1 MWRRLALWTLVLG
14 AFGTGLL
21 LGGQITSALAGTG
34 QQLDAALAP
43 VQEAWEIIQ
52 GQFIDPPEPE
62 ALVEATLNGLMA
74 ALNDPYSLYMDPETF
89 QMTNSDLE
97 GEFEGIGA
105 TVQLDEET
113 GALVIMSTLPDS
125 PAEAAGLRR
134 GDAIVRVDGVD
145 VTGMPQSKIIGAI
158 RGPEGTTVELGILR
172 PGETELLIVP
182 IVRARIV
189 LVMVAGKILDGD
201 IAYIRLFQFG
211 EDTADQL
218 RAQLQTLDAEN
229 RTGLILDLRGN
240 PGGFLTSAVDVAS
253 EFLPEGVI
261 LTERLRD
268 HEQVYR
274 ASGVASAPTV
284 PMIVLVDEGSASGA
298 ELVAAALQDHERAT
312 IVGTRT
318 FGKGTVQTWRELSNG
333 GGIRVTIARWYT
345 PAGRTIHE
353 VGVLPDVVVEQDA
366 DAPESDSQL
375 QAAIGLLRQG
385 IPALP

>member
-14 AFGTGLL
+14 AFGAGLL
-21 LGGQITSALAGTG
+21 LGGQITPALAGTG
-34 QQLDAALAP
+34 QQTDAALAP
-43 VQEAWEIIQ
+43 VEEAWEIIQ
-52 GQFIDPPEPE
+52 EQFVDPPEPE
-62 ALVEATLNGLMA
+62 VLVEAALNGLMT
-74 ALNDPYSLYMDPETF
+74 ALNDPYSLYMDPDTF
-89 QMTNSDLE
+89 RMANSDLE

-113 GALVIMSTLPDS
+113 GALVIMSTLPGS
-125 PAEAAGLRR
+125 PAETAGLRR
-134 GDAIVRVDGVD
+134 GDAIVQVDGMD
-145 VTGMPQSKIIGAI
+145 VRGMPQTKIIGAI

-172 PGETELLIVP
+172 PGESEMLIVP
-182 IVRARIV
+182 IVRARIA
-189 LVMVAGKILDGD
+189 LVTVEGEILDGD
-201 IAYIRLFQFG
+201 IAYIRLLQFG
-211 EDTADQL
+211 EDTADHL
-218 RAQLQTLDAEN
+218 REQLQTLDAEN
-229 RTGLILDLRGN
+229 RAGLILDLRGN

-253 EFLPEGVI
+253 EFLQEGVI

-274 ASGVASAPTV
+274 ASGIASAPTV
-284 PMIVLVDEGSASGA
+284 SMVVLVDEGSASGA

-353 VGVLPDVVVEQDA
+353 VGVSPDVIVEQDV
-366 DAPESDSQL
+366 DAPETDAQL
-375 QAAIGLLRQG
+375 QTAIELLRQRV
-385 IPALP
+385 PALP

>member
-1 MWRRLALWTLVLG
+1 MWRRLALWILVLG
-14 AFGTGLL
+14 AFGAGLL
-21 LGGQITSALAGTG
+21 LGGQITPALAGTG
-34 QQLDAALAP
+34 QQIDAALAP

-52 GQFIDPPEPE
+52 EQFVDPPEPE
-62 ALVEATLNGLMA
+62 ALVEAALNGLMA
-74 ALNDPYSLYMDPETF
+74 VLDDPYSLYMDPDTF
-89 QMTNSDLE
+89 QIANSDLE

-113 GALVIMSTLPDS
+113 GALVIVSTLPGS

-134 GDAIVRVDGVD
+134 GDAIVQVDGVD
-145 VTGMPQSKIIGAI
+145 VRGISQAKIIGAI

-172 PGETELLIVP
+172 SGATEMLIVP
-182 IVRARIV
+182 IVRARIALATV
-189 LVMVAGKILDGD
+189 EGKILDGD

-218 RAQLQTLDAEN
+218 REQLQTLEVEN
-229 RTGLILDLRGN
+229 RAGLILDLRGN

-253 EFLPEGVI
+253 EFLQEGVI

-345 PAGRTIHE
+345 PAGRSIHE
-353 VGVLPDVVVEQDA
+353 VGVSPDVFVEQDA
-366 DAPESDSQL
+366 DVPETDAQL
-375 QAAIGLLRQG
+375 QAGINLLRQRV
-385 IPALP
+385 PELR

>member
-14 AFGTGLL
+14 AFGAGLL
-21 LGGQITSALAGTG
+21 LGGQITPALAGTG
-34 QQLDAALAP
+34 QQTDAALAP
-43 VQEAWEIIQ
+43 VEEAWEIIQ
-52 GQFIDPPEPE
+52 EQFVDPPEPE
-62 ALVEATLNGLMA
+62 VLVEAALNGLMT
-74 ALNDPYSLYMDPETF
+74 ALNDPYSLYMDPDTF
-89 QMTNSDLE
+89 RMANSDLE

-113 GALVIMSTLPDS
+113 GALVIMSTLPGS

-134 GDAIVRVDGVD
+134 GDAIVQVDGVD
-145 VTGMPQSKIIGAI
+145 VRGMPQTKIIGAI

-172 PGETELLIVP
+172 PGESEMLIVP
-182 IVRARIV
+182 IVRARIA
-189 LVMVAGKILDGD
+189 LVTVEGEILDGD
-201 IAYIRLFQFG
+201 IAYIRLLQFG
-211 EDTADQL
+211 EDTADHL
-218 RAQLQTLDAEN
+218 REQLQTLDAEN
-229 RTGLILDLRGN
+229 RAGLILDLRGN

-253 EFLPEGVI
+253 EFLQEGVI

-274 ASGVASAPTV
+274 ASGTASAPTV
-284 PMIVLVDEGSASGA
+284 SMIVLVDEGSASGA

-353 VGVLPDVVVEQDA
+353 VGVSPDVTVEQDV
-366 DAPESDSQL
+366 DAPETDAQL
-375 QAAIGLLRQG
+375 QTAIELLRQR